1 MQPTKKLTVGL
12 NAALSFDRF
21 NNILLLFVMHARLEL
36 SVVHQVPASAPVSIL
51 QVTVLFYCLLAR
63 KNQGTFIHKNKKQL
77 QNTKMK
83 ILSFC

>member
-63 KNQGTFIHKNKKQL
+63 KNQGTFIPSYIKTKN
-77 QNTKMK
+77 NFK
-83 ILSFC
+83 ILK